1 MKSARK
7 HERETGIGGVKVME
21 NTVTQEHIDCLL
33 DRADIEID
41 TFFGKCTVLVCRLEN
56 GFVLVESSAC
66 VDPDNYDHEL
76 GVKVCMDKIK
86 NKLWELEG
94 YMLQSHLAK

>member
-1 MKSARK
+1 MK
-7 HERETGIGGVKVME
+7 
-21 NTVTQEHIDCLL
+21 NTVTQEYIDQLIS
-33 DRADIEID
+33 RADIEAE
-41 TFFGKCTVLVCRLEN
+41 TFFDKCTVVVCRLES

-86 NKLWELEG
+86 NRLWELEG

>member
-1 MKSARK
+1 MSCCILCNDR
-7 HERETGIGGVKVME
+7 GVL
-21 NTVTQEHIDCLL
+21 NLGCLH
-33 DRADIEID
+33 
-41 TFFGKCTVLVCRLEN
+41 TFHVFGRGLYATDKAGAGLVCRLEN